1 MAEVVKMPKLGFDM
15 AEGKLIRWLVAESE
29 TIQKGQVLAEIET
42 DKATVEVEAPAG
54 GRVHKHLVA
63 EDTFV
68 PVGRPIAIIAELD
81 ESVDIEALI
90 GQTAAEV
97 EAAAAAEA
105 PATEGLPLTS
115 EEAEAEKA
123 PAARVAASPIARRMA
138 RDYGLDLH
146 TIPGSGK
153 GGRVVKKDI
162 EAALATTPAATAP
175 RGPAAFAAPRA
186 SERVPLSRLR
196 GAIGRRM
203 TAAKQTVPH
212 FYVTSEVAVDALL
225 SLRAQLNDALPEE
238 EKLSV
243 NDFIVK
249 AAALALREFPNLNSS
264 LEGESIVRHG
274 SIHIGIAVALEQG
287 LMTVVARDADIK
299 PLRALAAEIRT
310 MVGRAREG
318 KVRPDDVEG
327 STFTVSNLGMFDV
340 DHFIAILNPPE
351 AAILAIGSAR
361 EVPVLRNAI
370 WVPERRMK
378 VTLSADHRITD
389 GAEAARWLQAFKR
402 VIEAPA
408 TLLL

>member
-138 RDYGLDLH
+138 RDG
-146 TIPGSGK
+146 
-153 GGRVVKKDI
+153 
-162 EAALATTPAATAP
+162 TARP
-175 RGPAAFAAPRA
+175 CRLRRA
-186 SERVPLSRLR
+186 SR
-196 GAIGRRM
+196 
-203 TAAKQTVPH
+203 Q
-212 FYVTSEVAVDALL
+212 
-225 SLRAQLNDALPEE
+225 
-238 EKLSV
+238 
-243 NDFIVK
+243 
-249 AAALALREFPNLNSS
+249 
-264 LEGESIVRHG
+264 
-274 SIHIGIAVALEQG
+274 
-287 LMTVVARDADIK
+287 
-299 PLRALAAEIRT
+299 
-310 MVGRAREG
+310 RAR
-318 KVRPDDVEG
+318 P
-327 STFTVSNLGMFDV
+327 
-340 DHFIAILNPPE
+340 AQQ
-351 AAILAIGSAR
+351 
-361 EVPVLRNAI
+361 
-370 WVPERRMK
+370 
-378 VTLSADHRITD
+378 
-389 GAEAARWLQAFKR
+389 AARGHWPPHDRRQADR
-402 VIEAPA
+402 APF
-408 TLLL
+408 LCD

>member
-162 EAALATTPAATAP
+162 EAAAPASASRSAGCA
-175 RGPAAFAAPRA
+175 GP
-186 SERVPLSRLR
+186 L
-196 GAIGRRM
+196 
-203 TAAKQTVPH
+203 
-212 FYVTSEVAVDALL
+212 
-225 SLRAQLNDALPEE
+225 
-238 EKLSV
+238 
-243 NDFIVK
+243 
-249 AAALALREFPNLNSS
+249 AAA
-264 LEGESIVRHG
+264 
-274 SIHIGIAVALEQG
+274 
-287 LMTVVARDADIK
+287 
-299 PLRALAAEIRT
+299 
-310 MVGRAREG
+310 
-318 KVRPDDVEG
+318 
-327 STFTVSNLGMFDV
+327 
-340 DHFIAILNPPE
+340 
-351 AAILAIGSAR
+351 
-361 EVPVLRNAI
+361 
-370 WVPERRMK
+370 
-378 VTLSADHRITD
+378 
-389 GAEAARWLQAFKR
+389 
-402 VIEAPA
+402 
-408 TLLL
+408 

>member
-42 DKATVEVEAPAG
+42 DKATVEVEAPAS

-105 PATEGLPLTS
+105 PATKGLPLTY

-162 EAALATTPAATAP
+162 EAALATTPAAAAP
-175 RGPAAFAAPRA
+175 RGPAAFAAPLA

-299 PLRALAAEIRT
+299 PLRTLAAEIRT
-310 MVGRAREG
+310 TVGRAREG
-318 KVRPDDVEG
+318 KVRPEDVEG

-340 DHFIAILNPPE
+340 DHFIAIINPSE

-361 EVPVLRNAI
+361 EFPVLRGGI
-370 WVPERRMK
+370 WVPEQRMK

-389 GAEAARWLQAFKR
+389 GAEAARWLQVFKR

-408 TLLL
+408 MLLL

>member
-138 RDYGLDLH
+138 REYGLDLH
-146 TIPGSGK
+146 TIPGSGQ

-162 EAALATTPAATAP
+162 EAALATTPAAAAP

-212 FYVTSEVAVDALL
+212 FYVTSEIAVDALL

-361 EVPVLRNAI
+361 EVPVLRNGI

>member
-162 EAALATTPAATAP
+162 EAALATTPAAAAP